1 MSEFSAHD
9 HAHMAEALRLAALGL
24 YTTQPNPRV
33 GCVIAHGEQI
43 VGRGF
48 HRRAG
53 EAHAE
58 VHALAEAAASAQ
70 GATAYVTLEPCAH
83 QGRTGP
89 CADALLRAGIARVVV
104 ACEDPFDQVDGRGL
118 ARLRA
123 AGVAVSIGLMRTSAR
138 ELNPGFFSR
147 IERGRPFVRVKMAAS
162 LDGRSALADGTSKW
176 ITGAAAR
183 ADGQRWRARSS
194 AVLTGIGTVL
204 ADDPQLDVR
213 IEEAHAAPLRVVLDS
228 MLRTPVSARILQS
241 TPAALIYGHASAS
254 AQRQDALRAAG
265 AEVVDAAAIG
275 NASAGNASIDL
286 AWLLSDLARRGVNE
300 LHVEAGAVLSGA
312 LMAAGWVDELLIYQ
326 HACLLGTSARPMFD
340 LPSPQQMQDRQ
351 EWRLLET
358 RSFGEDWRLR
368 LRPEART

>member
-228 MLRTPVSARILQS
+228 MLRTPVSARILRS

>member
-162 LDGRSALADGTSKW
+162 LDGRSALTDGTSKW

-228 MLRTPVSARILQS
+228 MLRTPVSARILRS

-254 AQRQDALRAAG
+254 AQRHDALRAAG
-265 AEVVDAAAIG
+265 AEVVDAAVIG

>member
-162 LDGRSALADGTSKW
+162 LDGRSALTDGMSKW

-228 MLRTPVSARILQS
+228 MLRTPVSARILRS

-326 HACLLGTSARPMFD
+326 HACLLGTSARPMFE